1 MRANVFCVK
10 ESIDSFG
17 VWYALWMYGVG
28 NLWTIFV
35 ATRISKRARRATV

>member
-1 MRANVFCVK
+1 MRANVFYVK
-10 ESIDSFG
+10 ESIDNFG

-35 ATRISKRARRATV
+35 ATRISKRARRAAA